1 MKENA
6 RVLKAMEAV
15 KQSIDIRIEQPE
27 ISYVLL
33 GALKKQLP
41 EAPTRKNR
49 DFECA
54 VCRTRLNGFPA
65 YCGCCGQRLDW
76 TGAG

>member
-1 MKENA
+1 MNYIE
-6 RVLKAMEAV
+6 RIEKAMSAV

-27 ISYVLL
+27 VSMTLL

-41 EAPTRKNR
+41 EVPNRRKQ
-49 DFECA
+49 DIECP
-54 VCRTRLNGFPA
+54 VCQTELTGFSA
-65 YCGCCGQRLDW
+65 YCGCCGQRIDW